1 MVNRLLTR
9 ATLSTKPAPHMG
21 MVLPVYTTCTS
32 PLRRAVDFLA
42 HMQLK
47 AILHERKPDLVDGP
61 TLEQV
66 SAGLRAVRAATGE
79 AERWLAANFLERR
92 AAADPAPWPARID
105 AWGLEGFV
113 DLRKDPEKFSF
124 DKWQATLTSKTR
136 RFQLEAPVA
145 VTLAGIDREGD
156 HLAHFEPAPGEG
168 VV

>member
-1 MVNRLLTR
+1 MW
-9 ATLSTKPAPHMG
+9 AMLSAAWVAH
-21 MVLPVYTTCTS
+21 S
-32 PLRRAVDFLA
+32 P
-42 HMQLK
+42 
-47 AILHERKPDLVDGP
+47 GP
-61 TLEQV
+61 SGQV
-66 SAGLRAVRAATGE
+66 PPPRIVP
-79 AERWLAANFLERR
+79 R
-92 AAADPAPWPARID
+92 AAADPAPWPARIVHLSSSGFMARID

-156 HLAHFEPAPGEG
+156 HLAYFEPAPGEG